1 MAAAALLTAVAC
13 GALLNFVNTTS
24 ADASL
29 TLMLLMGV
37 NWLIASLGLVLVAGV
52 ARQGPMVATMAYFA
66 GASVRFIG
74 NLLVIGFLVLAREV
88 DILTIF
94 IVLAFAYLPLLL
106 VEAGMI
112 GAYLWRQ
119 DGAARAQQAGA
130 HSITEA
136 VA

>member
-13 GALLNFVNTTS
+13 GALLNFVNITS

-74 NLLVIGFLVLAREV
+74 NLLVIGFLVLDRKSV
-88 DILTIF
+88 
-94 IVLAFAYLPLLL
+94 V
-106 VEAGMI
+106 
-112 GAYLWRQ
+112 
-119 DGAARAQQAGA
+119 
-130 HSITEA
+130 
-136 VA
+136 